1 MKMLKIQ
8 QLLSYQ
14 DHHDSTYQYDR
25 YNRDVIDKL
34 KHFNLHITKYFTKL
48 VPYTENQSLT
58 NTIIET
64 IWIDTMLISLSMANT
79 LNVLVPDVN
88 LIDGIYTDKSYKD
101 LVNKSFSS
109 TLYTLCKSLDAYD
122 HIENYD
128 IRLKLTESIKD
139 LFILIQMYIH
149 LSGSKFFEARMNAR
163 YQFIRDKFLL

>member
-1 MKMLKIQ
+1 MKLIHSPKEKKRKIIVVEEHYSY
-8 QLLSYQ
+8 LLRTNFIYCTCYS
-14 DHHDSTYQYDR
+14 
-25 YNRDVIDKL
+25 
-34 KHFNLHITKYFTKL
+34 
-48 VPYTENQSLT
+48 QSLT
-58 NTIIET
+58 STSIEA

-88 LIDGIYTDKSYKD
+88 LIDGIHTDKSYKD
-101 LVNKSFSS
+101 LVNKSFSN

-149 LSGSKFFEARMNAR
+149 LSGSKFFEARMSAR

>member
-1 MKMLKIQ
+1 MTKIQ
-8 QLLSYQ
+8 QLLTHQNY
-14 DHHDSTYQYDR
+14 HDSTYHTDIYS
-25 YNRDVIDKL
+25 RDSIDKL
-34 KHFNLHITKYFTKL
+34 KHFCLHLTKYFTKL
-48 VPYTENQSLT
+48 VSHVDTLSLD
-58 NTIIET
+58 NPTIKT
-64 IWIDTMLISLSMANT
+64 IWIDTTLISLSMANT

-101 LVNKSFSS
+101 LVNKSFSN